1 MVDLPCFLSPFPASS
16 SLPAV
21 PFTGTGEET
30 KLRMRTFPEAPYT
43 PLGAAIAANHRA
55 TERVCSPPKP
65 GFRRYRFSE
74 TEGAQGHKKSRGC
87 EPAALCEFLVNR
99 LQTILRCRS
108 SWRPNLTCSPPRP
121 AHLSARI
128 NYRRVPSR
136 ISPPSDLFMHVYLE
150 PVAGNTLRATTPTSY
165 PDRGV
170 CGSEDMSA

>member
-1 MVDLPCFLSPFPASS
+1 MGWSWRRASEVWSPRRSTAQNGLKPIHEEFTKGCGLTAPTLFMDLSP
-16 SLPAV
+16 L
-21 PFTGTGEET
+21 
-30 KLRMRTFPEAPYT
+30 
-43 PLGAAIAANHRA
+43 
-55 TERVCSPPKP
+55 
-65 GFRRYRFSE
+65 GFRRHRFSE
-74 TEGAQGHKKSRGC
+74 TEGAQGHKKSWGC

-136 ISPPSDLFMHVYLE
+136 ISPPSDLFMHIYLE

-165 PDRGV
+165 PDRGI

>member
-1 MVDLPCFLSPFPASS
+1 MFSFSFPGIFLATCGASYWHRRGNEAADADLPRSALY
-16 SLPAV
+16 
-21 PFTGTGEET
+21 
-30 KLRMRTFPEAPYT
+30 TF
-43 PLGAAIAANHRA
+43 GAAIAANHRA

-121 AHLSARI
+121 AHLSVRI

-136 ISPPSDLFMHVYLE
+136 LSPPSDLFMHVYLE
-150 PVAGNTLRATTPTSY
+150 PVAGNTLRATAPGSY